1 MSVSKAFMNAFDRM
15 GSQGSQLTLIEEHTR
30 GTKESVA
37 VGGAL
42 YEKLNELTT
51 AIVDIKEG
59 GKGGVKGALGGAAN
73 ALAIAVV
80 APAME
85 PIAKG
90 FQLLV
95 DAVNALES
103 TGDETKAKMEGL
115 VSGLVLLGDVGK
127 SILAFAGYMFLAT
140 PLLAVV
146 AVMSPLIGIALFATI
161 GAIQLATKF
170 LDEKKLEKVKM
181 LKDVGLGILAFTASL
196 AISSLFI
203 QPAIKGAFGAA
214 VALGVIALVFRLIPD
229 KALDNMVKVKDVLLK
244 VGLGILAVMTSLALS
259 SLIGPM
265 ALKGAFFAG
274 IAILAIGGAFYLLEK
289 MKIMDKIEDGAKGLL
304 LAAGAILGLGIAL
317 ALFNIIAPPLP
328 VLLTVFAIVAG
339 VGIAFALVGIV
350 GKKIEDGAMSLIF
363 AGLAIIVLALS
374 LKILAAV
381 AGNITGEEAVK
392 SLGALLLIGLIGA
405 AFYLAGTQA
414 PIIAAG
420 AAAMILVGIAVII
433 LSAGVAVMSKA
444 LGDRGWE
451 FIGQMSAVIVGVGLA
466 MAGAGAAAI
475 FIIPGAAAMILAGG
489 ALISIALGL
498 KAMSKLTFNSGAL
511 AGSGKMTEPNKF
523 LKFLGVKAREKTNL
537 EVALEAVANS
547 FTLNPLRIASMYA
560 SAPAL
565 IMAGLALTSIGAGI
579 KSFQRISESADLSSL
594 SENVRTIV
602 SALSDEFARI
612 GKEHGGAGGFLGI
625 GKGFVT
631 KGIEATRGMGRS
643 LTGIAK
649 GVQAMAMLRFPTG
662 FDKDGNPTG
671 FETINLTSAIPNLIT
686 NTQDIIRGLTSVYAE
701 IGAGDGAKGSTWFT
715 KSPYEKGVKMVRQM
729 GEPLAS
735 LATGVQNM
743 ANLKFPTGY
752 DSEGNPTGY
761 KGIGGSLDDL
771 IDKIK
776 ENTKKLIRGL
786 SGVFV
791 AIGSDE
797 NGASTSSWWQGST
810 TFEKGV
816 EIALALG
823 DPFSKLAKSAKDAQA
838 VMDFEFN
845 EDSLKAK
852 TKAMVAAFLA
862 MGMVVEGQNLDMDDT
877 VDFVAD
883 ITKSYKSMAKSMPK
897 ITEAI
902 GSYNVESGDAFTKN
916 MVMIG
921 GGPDATEKQLMERR
935 LLWKAIGSNM
945 TLSAEAMPEITESI
959 NDMDLA
965 KLTETRQMFEALAA
979 LSQGGEPADILAE
992 MGESLEQAL
1001 QNLADMLGEFK
1012 SSVGEGMAATAESG
1026 GLVSGAI
1033 DKIGGMISGGGSS
1046 SGGDNGQVVSAIRQ
1060 LHKAL
1065 TASGIKI
1072 KNLDDLA

>member
-85 PIAKG
+85 PVAKG

-95 DAVNALES
+95 DAINALEG

-140 PLLAVV
+140 PLLMVV
-146 AVMSPLIGIALFATI
+146 GMMSPLIGIALFATVMSV
-161 GAIQLATKF
+161 QLATKL

-196 AISSLFI
+196 ALSSLI
-203 QPAIKGAFGAA
+203 IKPAIIGALGAS
-214 VALGVIALVFRLIPD
+214 VALGIMALIFNFIPD
-229 KALDNMVKVKDVLLK
+229 KALDNMVKAKDVLIK
-244 VGLGILAVMTSLALS
+244 VGLGILTVMGALAIS
-259 SLIGPM
+259 ALIGPL

-274 IAILAIGGAFYLLEK
+274 IAILAIGGAFYLLER
-289 MKIMDKIEDGAKGLL
+289 MQIMDKIEDGAKGLL

-317 ALFNIIAPPLP
+317 ALFNIITPPLP
-328 VLLTVFAIVAG
+328 VLFSVFAVVAG
-339 VGIAFALVGIV
+339 VGIAFALVGIF
-350 GKKIEDGAMSLIF
+350 GKKIEQGAMALIF
-363 AGLAIIVLALS
+363 AGLAIIVLAVS
-374 LKILAAV
+374 LKVLSMV
-381 AGNITGEEAVK
+381 AGSISGEEAVK

-420 AAAMILVGIAVII
+420 AGAMILVGIAVLI

-444 LGDRGWE
+444 LGERGWE
-451 FIGQMSAVIVGVGLA
+451 FIGQMSAIIVGVGLA
-466 MAGAGAAAI
+466 MAGAGAAAL

-489 ALISIALGL
+489 ALLSVAVGL
-498 KAMSKLTFNSGAL
+498 KAMAKVNFKSGAL
-511 AGSGKMTEPNKF
+511 ADSGQKTKPTKVLGMSFGGGRPMTNM
-523 LKFLGVKAREKTNL
+523 
-537 EVALEAVANS
+537 EVALEAITYS
-547 FTLNPLRIASMYA
+547 FSLNPLRIASMYA

-579 KSFQRISESADLSSL
+579 RSFQRISESADLSSL

-602 SALSDEFARI
+602 AALSDEFARV
-612 GKEHGGAGGFLGI
+612 GKEHGGAGFLGI
-625 GKGFVT
+625 GAGNVM
-631 KGIEATRGMGRS
+631 KGIQATRGMGRS

-662 FDKDGNPTG
+662 FDKEGNPTG
-671 FETINLTSAIPNLIT
+671 FEPINLTTAIPDLIK
-686 NTQDIIRGLTSVYAE
+686 NTQDIIKGLTSVYAE
-701 IGAGDGAKGSTWFT
+701 IGAGDGAKGSTWFS
-715 KSPYEKGVKMVRQM
+715 KSPYEKGVKMVRKM

-761 KGIGGSLDDL
+761 KGIGGSIDQL
-771 IDKIK
+771 IENIK
-776 ENTKKLIRGL
+776 NNTIKLIQGL

-791 AIGSDE
+791 TIGKGD
-797 NGASTSSWWQGST
+797 AQTSSWWQGNT

-816 EIALALG
+816 EVALALG
-823 DPFSKLAKSAKDAQA
+823 DPFAKLAKSAKDAQA

-845 EDSLKAK
+845 EETLKAK
-852 TKAMVAAFLA
+852 TKAMVAAFLM
-862 MGMVVEGQNLDMDDT
+862 MGMVVDGQNLDMDDT
-877 VDFVAD
+877 ADFVAD

-1012 SSVGEGMAATAESG
+1012 SSVGEGMAATAQSG

-1033 DKIGGMISGGGSS
+1033 DKLGGMFSGGRSAS